1 MVAHGGPEPGGV
13 ALVTVVAGRDG
24 KKTRR
29 WVWATLG
36 CTTGALGCVVAV
48 AVVVWV
54 AVVAVGLFVAVASN

>member
-1 MVAHGGPEPGGV
+1 MVAYGGPETGDESHEPD
-13 ALVTVVAGRDG
+13 AAERDG
-24 KKTRR
+24 KEARR

>member
-1 MVAHGGPEPGGV
+1 MGAHGGPE
-13 ALVTVVAGRDG
+13 AGDDSHERDTAERDD
-24 KKTRR
+24 KKARR